1 MKLHLDTDIGGD
13 IDDLCALAMVL
24 NLPEVELI
32 AVTTV
37 AEHQGKRTGYAKY
50 SLALAGRR
58 DIPVAAGA
66 DASDGC
72 YRWWPGLPDEAAY
85 WPDPITSSPTPLED
99 ALSLLEHSIEQDAV
113 IAAIGPFTNLA
124 RLEKRSPG
132 ILRDAKLCLMGGY
145 LSAPRDGF
153 PAWGFDIDYN
163 VQVDV
168 ESAQYVMD
176 RANPT
181 LVTLAATAE
190 TWLRRAGLVVL
201 KQSGPLGQL
210 VARQAERF
218 ARDEQMEAKY
228 GKTCDGLPDD
238 LINFLHDPLA
248 CAIASGW
255 NEGVE
260 ISQMRVESTIE

>member
-1 MKLHLDTDIGGD
+1 
-13 IDDLCALAMVL
+13 
-24 NLPEVELI
+24 
-32 AVTTV
+32 
-37 AEHQGKRTGYAKY
+37 
-50 SLALAGRR
+50 
-58 DIPVAAGA
+58 
-66 DASDGC
+66 
-72 YRWWPGLPDEAAY
+72 
-85 WPDPITSSPTPLED
+85 
-99 ALSLLEHSIEQDAV
+99 
-113 IAAIGPFTNLA
+113 
-124 RLEKRSPG
+124 
-132 ILRDAKLCLMGGY
+132 
-145 LSAPRDGF
+145 
-153 PAWGFDIDYN
+153 N

-210 VARQAERF
+210 VARQAERV

-228 GKTCDGLPDD
+228 GKTCDRLPDD

-260 ISQMRVESTIE
+260 ISQMRVESTIEDGWLRQRVKDDGKLVNVVTRVDGAAFSEFWLRTVAGRATVAHGIE